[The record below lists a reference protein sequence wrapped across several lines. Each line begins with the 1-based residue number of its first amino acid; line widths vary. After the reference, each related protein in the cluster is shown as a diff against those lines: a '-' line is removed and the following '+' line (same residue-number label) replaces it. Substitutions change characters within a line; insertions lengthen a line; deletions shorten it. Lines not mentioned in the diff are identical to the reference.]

1 MCNLHINL
9 DQALICFN
17 EKSFKE
23 VKLINCRM
31 FKLISN
37 RRSSYWSSQFLHLV
51 IASYNYVLSFKK
63 QKKTLLFTWH
73 PLF

>member
-17 EKSFKE
+17 EKDFKE

-37 RRSSYWSSQFLHLV
+37 HRSSYWSSQFLHLV

-63 QKKTLLFTWH
+63 QKETLLFTSH